1 MYKTSIKI
9 LLFVF
14 IIAFYSCEKDDIC
27 IEENTPHLIIRFYDK
42 VNTSETKNVEQLK
55 VSVKNS
61 LDEIIDIG
69 AITTTDSIVI
79 PLNVDLDNTQI
90 ILSKN
95 TNGTND
101 NIDGFT
107 LNYMRDEIF
116 ISRSCGYKI
125 LYKDIQINNLATN
138 DWIENIARNNT
149 NIENETAAHLS
160 IFH

>member
-9 LLFVF
+9 LLFLL

-27 IEENTPHLIIRFYDK
+27 IEENTPHLIVRFYDK
-42 VNTSETKNVEQLK
+42 LNTLETKKVEQLK

-61 LDEIIDIG
+61 LDETIVIG

-101 NIDGFT
+101 NIDSFT
-107 LNYMRDEIF
+107 LNYIRNEIF

-125 LYKDIQINNLATN
+125 LYKDIQINNLTSN